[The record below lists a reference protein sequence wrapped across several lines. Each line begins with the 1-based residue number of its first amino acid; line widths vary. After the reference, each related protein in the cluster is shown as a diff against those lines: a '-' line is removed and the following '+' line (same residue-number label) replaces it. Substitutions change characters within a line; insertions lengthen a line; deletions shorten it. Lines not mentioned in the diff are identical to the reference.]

1 MEEIRLEAL
10 RVKKKYPQFCP
21 IYCESRDI
29 KLDKQKYLIH
39 KDMSFCQLIYIIR
52 KRLKLDPE
60 HGLFFLIKSPTKGD
74 ILPRSS
80 DLIYT
85 LYDNH
90 KDPLTDCLYI
100 TIAKE
105 STFGDTS

>member
-10 RVKKKYPQFCP
+10 RVKKKYPQFYP

-29 KLDKQKYLIH
+29 ELDKQKYLIH
-39 KDMSFCQLIYIIR
+39 KDMSFCQLIHIIR

-60 HGLFFLIKSPTKGD
+60 HGLFFLIKSPIDGD
-74 ILPRSS
+74 ILAKSS
-80 DLIYT
+80 DLIST
-85 LYDNH
+85 LYDKH
-90 KDPLTDCLYI
+90 KDHKTECLYI

-105 STFGDTS
+105 STFGTF